1 MGTRERPRH
10 TQTSDPP
17 RERDT
22 PPTGDVAMTRFSR
35 ALGSSRYIVLLAVVA
50 VLLVAITLFLL
61 GMIQAVMGVWHAIRA
76 LWDGQMNTTDLTV
89 EFLEIVTTML
99 KAVVFYI
106 IGVGLYG
113 LFIAPLNL
121 TVSLGVETLNDL
133 ESEVV
138 SVVIVILGVT
148 FLEHFIRWE
157 QPVETLQFGAG
168 MALAV
173 GVLVL
178 FQYYNHQ
185 VKEAQYARPDNDQ
198 AQAQHDLFDADEVE
212 QKIRP
217 DTAEAND
224 QANV

>member
-1 MGTRERPRH
+1 MPKAPFDPRH
-10 TQTSDPP
+10 DGATAPADGS
-17 RERDT
+17 
-22 PPTGDVAMTRFSR
+22 VVTRISNTIGRSR
-35 ALGSSRYIVLLAVVA
+35 FVVLFAVLA

-61 GMIQAVMGVWHAIRA
+61 GMLQAILGVWHAMED
-76 LWDGQMNTTDLTV
+76 LWRGQISTTDLTV
-89 EFLEIVTTML
+89 EFLEIVSTML

-121 TVSLGVETLNDL
+121 TVSLGVESLNDL

-168 MALAV
+168 MAVVV

-178 FQYYNHQ
+178 FQHYNHR
-185 VKEAQYARPDNDQ
+185 VKEAQRAVPGNEQVR
-198 AQAQHDLFDADEVE
+198 AQHDLFQADQEHHE
-212 QKIRP
+212 IRP
-217 DTAEAND
+217 DDVAVATPSD
-224 QANV
+224 

>member
-1 MGTRERPRH
+1 MDGA
-10 TQTSDPP
+10 
-17 RERDT
+17 
-22 PPTGDVAMTRFSR
+22 VVTRFSR
-35 ALGSSRYIVLLAVVA
+35 AIGRSRFVVLFAVLA
-50 VLLVAITLFLL
+50 VLLVATTLFLL
-61 GMIQAVMGVWHAIRA
+61 GMLQAVLGVWHATED
-76 LWDGQMNTTDLTV
+76 LWRGQMNTTDLTV
-89 EFLEIVTTML
+89 EFLEIVSTML
-99 KAVVFYI
+99 KAVVFYL

-157 QPVETLQFGAG
+157 EPVETLQFGVG

-173 GVLVL
+173 AALVL
-178 FQYYNHQ
+178 FQQYNHR

-198 AQAQHDLFDADEVE
+198 ARAQHDLFEADEVE
-212 QKIRP
+212 QEIRP
-217 DTAEAND
+217 KTAAEHTES
-224 QANV
+224 